1 MGVRSDVGI
10 AITNEVYDQL
20 SVRTKL
26 FLQED
31 FSEEDHREDP
41 PGFAEG
47 TEGPGGRLFHC
58 SGIKWY
64 RGGYKEIDRL
74 YNELDEINEDGE
86 GYLILEGCYEHP
98 ESDEATAGIWWD
110 NPWDLFRNVC
120 VSVDYH
126 IS

>member
-10 AITNEVYDQL
+10 AIKNDVYDQL

-31 FSEEDHREDP
+31 FSEEDHIK
-41 PGFAEG
+41 EG
-47 TEGPGGRLFHC
+47 EEGGRLFHC

-64 RGGYKEIDRL
+64 RGGDKEIDRL

-86 GYLILEGCYEHP
+86 GYLILEGCYDAP
-98 ESDEATAGIWWD
+98 ESDEGTAGCWWE
-110 NPWDLFRNVC
+110 NPWDLFRNVH